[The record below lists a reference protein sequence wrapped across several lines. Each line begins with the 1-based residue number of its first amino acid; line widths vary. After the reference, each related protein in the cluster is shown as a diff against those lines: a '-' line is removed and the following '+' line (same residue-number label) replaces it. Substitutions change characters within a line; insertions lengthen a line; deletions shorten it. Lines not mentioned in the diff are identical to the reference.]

1 MVKIMHE
8 TSQAKTESSRADFW
22 LLLALFVSFRLL
34 ALLLMRPGGFIRDFS
49 DFNFYFGIVQ
59 LSDFGLIPFRDFW
72 LEWPPLVPLAMTGAY
87 RLSLLIPQWTEEPR
101 LWFVA
106 IWGGVV
112 LLFEAGNFWLIYR
125 LARRLF
131 ADHIARMRPLWLYAL
146 LFAPVFTL
154 LGDFDAIALFFILL
168 GIDLLLAEKYR
179 WAAVVAGIGFWVKVT
194 PLIVAGV
201 AAWLIWH
208 HHRGNFRQ
216 VATGWLGYGATLVA
230 TALAV
235 AAPFLL
241 AAPQWLAAYLR
252 AVLGRSSWETVWA
265 VLEGYFGYGQ
275 LAGDRFNPAE
285 TIFAVHPPSLPWLWI
300 SLVFAALFLAAFFAR
315 PKDTS
320 PRQVLA
326 FAGFTI
332 ALFLLYSKGYS
343 PQFIVYLLPFIILLL
358 PNWAGVGYA
367 LALTAL
373 NILEQPVYFVML
385 PDAHWLLSAVVWLRF
400 AVFVALAVEFWG
412 QVAGFKV
419 QGSKFQAEKLR
430 GGRSENLASSLSH
443 LFTFINRQ
451 YLISNLRI
459 VVLAIIFIWMA
470 ALLPRAAGEYRA
482 AQLERLPAGW
492 MVSFLQL
499 VVDES
504 SKTVIVTNQNGYQT
518 IYPFLHR
525 QFRMRLV
532 DDVPFLPAGVLQSTA
547 KSIPAAWLY
556 TAKNGGGAGVALAEM
571 GKIVAEYSQFDSDA
585 FELQLVDFSGAGIAP
600 PRLASAERGIELAAA
615 SVQKDGDALD
625 VRLFWHAT
633 GQLTALAAL
642 EVSRDFTV
650 FTQLLSADGKYI
662 AGHDSPPSSGHAPT
676 GAWVE
681 NDLVLDSHTIELPA
695 DLPSGEY
702 RLVVGMY
709 DASGTRLPFFAPDG
723 TPLPD
728 AAIPVQ
734 TLRLP

>member
-1 MVKIMHE
+1 MHE
-8 TSQAKTESSRADFW
+8 KAQAKTESPRTDFW
-22 LLLALFVSFRLL
+22 LLLALFVSFRFL

-59 LSDFGLIPFRDFW
+59 LSDYGFIPFRDFW
-72 LEWPPLVPLAMTGAY
+72 LEWPPLIPLAMTGAY
-87 RLSLLIPQWTEEPR
+87 RLSLLIPQWMEEPR

-106 IWGGVV
+106 IWGSVV
-112 LLFEAGNFWLIYR
+112 VLFEAGNFWLIFR

-131 ADHIARMRPLWLYAL
+131 AEHTARMRPLWLYAL

-168 GIDLLLAEKYR
+168 GMDLLLAEKYR
-179 WAAVVAGIGFWVKVT
+179 WAALVAGIGFWVKVT
-194 PLIVAGV
+194 PVLAAGI
-201 AAWLIWH
+201 AAWLIF
-208 HHRGNFRQ
+208 HRHRSDLRR
-216 VATGWLGYGATLVA
+216 VAKGWLGYGVTLAA

-235 AAPFLL
+235 ASPFLL
-241 AAPQWLAAYLR
+241 TAPQWLAAYLR

-285 TIFAVHPPSLPWLWI
+285 TVFAVHPSSLPWLWI
-300 SLVFAALFLAAFFAR
+300 SLAFAALFLAAFFAR

-320 PRQVLA
+320 PRRVLA

-332 ALFLLYSKGYS
+332 SLFLMYSKGYS

-373 NILEQPVYFVML
+373 NVLEQPVYFVLL
-385 PDAHWLLSAVVWLRF
+385 PDANWLLTAVVWLRF
-400 AVFVALAVEFWG
+400 AVFAALAVEFWG
-412 QVAGFKV
+412 QVAGW
-419 QGSKFQAEKLR
+419 QGSR
-430 GGRSENLASSLSH
+430 IENSTFSLSR
-443 LFTFINRQ
+443 LLTFANRQ
-451 YLISNLRI
+451 SPIANLRI
-459 VVLAIIFIWMA
+459 VVLAIVFLWMA
-470 ALLPRAAGEYRA
+470 ALLPRAAADYSRLSSARVGFVEGKFLA
-482 AQLERLPAGW
+482 AIAPNDTPA
-492 MVSFLQL
+492 L
-499 VVDES
+499 VVTVPHFYRREYAFLRDKYRMKLVDSNNYPARGVPNPPTVAQALQDES
-504 SKTVIVTNQNGYQT
+504 Y
-518 IYPFLHR
+518 
-525 QFRMRLV
+525 
-532 DDVPFLPAGVLQSTA
+532 
-547 KSIPAAWLY
+547 AWVFANEQELMVRNLSE
-556 TAKNGGGAGVALAEM
+556 TGE
-571 GKIVAEYSQFDSDA
+571 IVAAYSPFDSNV
-585 FELQLVDFSGAGIAP
+585 FVLQLVDFSGAGIAP
-600 PRLASAERGIELAAA
+600 PKLASAENGIELAAA
-615 SVQKDGDALD
+615 SVQKDGDVLD

-633 GQLTALAAL
+633 GQLTTLASL
-642 EVSRDFTV
+642 GVPRDFTV
-650 FTQLLSADGKYI
+650 FTQLLSADGQYI
-662 AGHDSPPSSGHAPT
+662 AGHDSPPDSGHAPT

-681 NDLVLDSHTIELPA
+681 NDLVLDPHIIELPA
-695 DLPSGEY
+695 DLPPGDY